1 MDAVYIGENYGINK
15 IIYKLLH
22 EYLKYQNSNLF
33 YKKKKTSFYIK
44 LIITFNNCSAVG
56 RLSGSFCKH
65 LLTKS

>member
-44 LIITFNNCSAVG
+44 N
-56 RLSGSFCKH
+56 
-65 LLTKS
+65 